1 MSSER
6 RQILLVTA
14 VAIAIFGAYEI
25 AKTWL
30 FPSMESTTS
39 HVIST
44 CIVGLLTLIAA
55 RYVIFYQ
62 ADLLKARERGNERL
76 RETLAQAERSENLLR
91 SIVES
96 VAEGLIIT
104 DGESE
109 LLLVNDAA
117 RQLLNLGE
125 RSLTRLTE
133 VSRDREMHRAFAQ
146 VLAHG
151 TRAEARLEFRE
162 AGTQNRRVL
171 RLHAAPLY
179 LHADKIDGV
188 VCALID
194 ISKLERLEQV
204 RQEFLS
210 NVSHELRT
218 PLAAITAYA
227 ETLLDGG
234 LNDEENALRFLH
246 TIQRNAA
253 RMSDLVNDIAELSA
267 IESGNVRLQLEPL
280 PLRAIV
286 AETFAHLTPRA
297 AQQQI
302 VLLNE
307 IPEATLVT
315 ADRRRLEQILINLTD
330 NAIKFNQPAG
340 QVAVHCQPGAQGN
353 FHWLTVTDTG
363 TGIPAED
370 LPRVFERFYR
380 VDKARSRA
388 IGGTGLGLAIVKH
401 LALAHGGE
409 ATVISEIGKGT
420 TFTIKLPI
428 RPAAPS
434 ETAKDEL
441 KA

>member
-1 MSSER
+1 MSAER
-6 RQILLVTA
+6 LQIYLVTL

-25 AKTWL
+25 AKSWL
-30 FPSMESTTS
+30 FPTMESATS

-44 CIVGLLTLIAA
+44 CVVGLLTLIAA
-55 RYVIFYQ
+55 RYAIFHQ
-62 ADLLKARERGNERL
+62 ADLLKERESSNERL
-76 RETLAQAERSENLLR
+76 REALAQAERSGNLLR

-96 VAEGLIIT
+96 VAEGLVIT
-104 DGESE
+104 DRESQI
-109 LLLVNDAA
+109 LLVNDAA

-125 RSLTRLTE
+125 RPLTRLTD
-133 VSRDREMHRAFAQ
+133 VSRDREIHRAFSQ
-146 VLAHG
+146 VLETG
-151 TRAEARLEFRE
+151 ERAEARLEWRE
-162 AGTQNRRVL
+162 AVTQNRRVL
-171 RLHAAPLY
+171 RFHAAPLY
-179 LHADKIDGV
+179 LSENLGENQVDGV

-253 RMSDLVNDIAELSA
+253 RMRDLVNDIAELSA

-280 PLRAIV
+280 PLRRIV

-297 AQQQI
+297 EQQQVALHNDI
-302 VLLNE
+302 DE
-307 IPEATLVT
+307 ITVVT

-330 NAIKFNQPAG
+330 NAIKFNQPDG
-340 QVAVHCQPGAQGN
+340 SVTVSCTLGPQGN
-353 FHWLTVTDTG
+353 VNWLTVSDTG
-363 TGIPAED
+363 TGIPSED

-388 IGGTGLGLAIVKH
+388 VGGTGLGLAIVKH

-409 ATVISEIGKGT
+409 AAVTSEFGKGS

-428 RPAAPS
+428 RAQNNEE
-434 ETAKDEL
+434 ETA
-441 KA
+441 